1 MLRKNKMMKMNKF
14 YKNQNCN
21 NYSNVKNVLNDK
33 NSVMISEGMTGK
45 KVEEIQKMLVEIV
58 NLYPSLPIITI
69 DGIYGQNTVIAV
81 KEFQKLNSLPQTGII
96 DEITMRKLS
105 YLHEKNREK
114 FREEL
119 LKNKISEVKKNKKR
133 EDDYL
138 DQSDNILSEGS
149 IGEYVKSLQSYLN
162 VVSNKYPTIS
172 LLRVDGIF
180 GPKTKA
186 AVMEFQRIFELKQ
199 DGVVGYETWN
209 KLSSATGGN
218 PISVDIDWGLLKW
231 YNLPERMVNMSLN
244 IVLVEPEI
252 PENAGNI
259 ARTCAAIGAKLHLVK
274 PYGFDISQ
282 SAVKKHMKR
291 AGLDY
296 WDKVQIIEYENLDD
310 FKQKVGSNDIFLLST
325 KSQKSYTNVKYTENS
340 YLIFGAETR
349 GLPENYI
356 LENFDK
362 AVRIPML
369 PGLRSLNLSNS
380 VAIVAYEASRQLNF
394 TNLQTVSD
402 YFKS

>member
-1 MLRKNKMMKMNKF
+1 
-14 YKNQNCN
+14 
-21 NYSNVKNVLNDK
+21 
-33 NSVMISEGMTGK
+33 
-45 KVEEIQKMLVEIV
+45 
-58 NLYPSLPIITI
+58 
-69 DGIYGQNTVIAV
+69 
-81 KEFQKLNSLPQTGII
+81 
-96 DEITMRKLS
+96 
-105 YLHEKNREK
+105 
-114 FREEL
+114 
-119 LKNKISEVKKNKKR
+119 
-133 EDDYL
+133 
-138 DQSDNILSEGS
+138 
-149 IGEYVKSLQSYLN
+149 
-162 VVSNKYPTIS
+162 
-172 LLRVDGIF
+172 
-180 GPKTKA
+180 
-186 AVMEFQRIFELKQ
+186 
-199 DGVVGYETWN
+199 
-209 KLSSATGGN
+209 
-218 PISVDIDWGLLKW
+218 
-231 YNLPERMVNMSLN
+231 MSLN

-325 KSQKSYTNVKYTENS
+325 KSQKSYTNVTYTENS